1 MKETKL
7 NDWIQIAASL
17 GVIVGLILVAY
28 EIRTSNRLGIDQANA
43 ESIEKFGSMYEHF
56 SSVDAAGLLV
66 RAHEGGELTRVEIYR
81 FDNLINLFL
90 STIYYEWTIEKT
102 GTVSFE
108 GGFETFYTP
117 SIKWYLDSAP
127 ARRKWELDRS
137 EWETPF
143 ANINM
148 LSENKR
154 RPFLW
159 MTIHC
164 KF

>member
-56 SSVDAAGLLV
+56 SSVDAASLLV

-81 FDNLINLFL
+81 F
-90 STIYYEWTIEKT
+90 
-102 GTVSFE
+102 
-108 GGFETFYTP
+108 
-117 SIKWYLDSAP
+117 
-127 ARRKWELDRS
+127 EL
-137 EWETPF
+137 
-143 ANINM
+143 
-148 LSENKR
+148 
-154 RPFLW
+154 
-159 MTIHC
+159 
-164 KF
+164 